1 MHARLAQFIGIPAE
15 NTFIV
20 ENGQVVEFDEEG
32 SARVAHD
39 TVPAS
44 DVLVDGIG
52 IGDVGSTVLRE
63 RHHLSED
70 GFLIALVTLDTHTG
84 EIVFGPEII
93 THGFV
98 YTETAE
104 DLIAGTKAV
113 VISALESGRGSAL
126 AAKLKDAISQY
137 LYRQTHRRPM
147 VIPVV
152 TEL

>member
-1 MHARLAQFIGIPAE
+1 
-15 NTFIV
+15 
-20 ENGQVVEFDEEG
+20 
-32 SARVAHD
+32 
-39 TVPAS
+39 VPAS

-70 GFLIALVTLDTHTG
+70 GFLVALVTIDAHTG
-84 EIVFGPEII
+84 EVVFGPEII

-98 YTETAE
+98 YAETSE
-104 DLIAGTKAV
+104 DLIAGAKEAIAETLRKG
-113 VISALESGRGSAL
+113 GRGAALSAT
-126 AAKLKDAISQY
+126 LKEVLDKY
-137 LYRQTHRRPM
+137 LYQHTHRRPM